1 MSRDG
6 IGSRR
11 ALPFLLALGC
21 AAGVQLQCAPPERTT
36 ESVIETIQRRG
47 ALKVGVSTFE
57 PWAMRDRSGD
67 LVGFEV
73 DVATKVAADMGVAV
87 EFAPTSWDGII
98 PALIAGKFDVIIG
111 GLSIR
116 PQRNLTINFTI
127 PYAPSGMGI
136 AANRGLTPTPALIA
150 GKFDVIIG
158 GLSIR
163 PQRNLTINFTIPYA
177 HSGMGIAANRELT
190 RDLAWPDGYDSEQVT
205 LTCRRGATACN
216 DVTRLF
222 PKATV
227 RPFDDDI
234 QALQEVL
241 NGNAHAIMSSYPKPV
256 EWADRHPELLVLPTT
271 DNLSQGDEAFGL
283 RKGDPDALNFFSNWI
298 RVNTT
303 NGWLPERYDYWFK
316 TTNWI
321 DDVRPGSAS
330 Q

>member
-21 AAGVQLQCAPPERTT
+21 AAGVQLQCVPPERTT

-47 ALKVGVSTFE
+47 ALKVGISTFE

-87 EFAPTSWDGII
+87 EFVPTSWDGI
-98 PALIAGKFDVIIG
+98 V
-111 GLSIR
+111 
-116 PQRNLTINFTI
+116 
-127 PYAPSGMGI
+127 
-136 AANRGLTPTPALIA
+136 PALIA

-177 HSGMGIAANRELT
+177 HSGMGIAANRELA

-256 EWADRHPELLVLPTT
+256 EWADRHPELLFLPTT